1 MANFDAGFQIDAL
14 TAVSA
19 IVIVI
24 TAIVIALS
32 YLTLT
37 GSRHRFRLAF
47 VALMLS
53 EETIAIGYMMGLM
66 ADTLELKYVCNL
78 IEYMGYL
85 GAPVFFLIFV
95 LLYTHSKFATKQ
107 NISLLFIA
115 PIVFLATIATNY
127 YHHLYYYH
135 TGDPQGP
142 FSTFYAENG
151 PLFIVFALYTLVM
164 IVTVIFLLARYY
176 LRMPKAYKTGVM
188 FVMSYA
194 LISLTSVLLYY
205 ISGEIVPSG
214 LVITTGL
221 IIGSIPL
228 FIGASRFELFQVLP
242 FANREMM
249 DNMQDSV
256 IVLDEN
262 DNVLF
267 INKTAEKLT
276 GTDLESVQRHHVSQ
290 ILPAFPMESFVLS
303 DDGASSPTSKLK
315 VGDRHYELT
324 LTPVKKANKAP
335 LGKLVLLRDVTHT
348 MQAEEDARRA
358 NETLEILNG
367 FTRHDIKNQLM
378 VLEGHLSLIQL
389 KSAEP
394 TLVRHIAAAMTSGHN
409 ISKQLQLAYEYQELG
424 KRAEAW
430 QSLQTVCVNAQRMI
444 NIGEV
449 KLILNTGDIMI
460 LADPLFSNVIVNLV
474 TNSLMHGE
482 HVTVITITA
491 SETEDHLEIIYQ
503 DNGIGIVDDYKRIIF
518 EKGVGKNTGLGL
530 HLVRMILD
538 IGGMNIIED
547 GVPGEGARFRI
558 FVPRGKYRLP
568 DDINASIER
577 TG

>member
-1 MANFDAGFQIDAL
+1 MANFDAGFHIDAL

-24 TAIVIALS
+24 TTIVIALC
-32 YLTLT
+32 YLTMT
-37 GSRHRFRLAF
+37 GSKNRFRLAF
-47 VALMLS
+47 IALMLS
-53 EETIAIGYMMGLM
+53 EETIAIGYMMGVV
-66 ADTLELKYVCNL
+66 AESLELKYFCNL
-78 IEYMGYL
+78 IEYLGYL

-95 LLYTHSKFATKQ
+95 LLYTHSKFATKRS
-107 NISLLFIA
+107 ISLLFIA
-115 PIVFLATIATNY
+115 PIAFMVIIATNY
-127 YHHLYYYH
+127 HHHLYYYV
-135 TGDPQGP
+135 TDDPQGP

-151 PLFIVFALYTLVM
+151 PLFVVFGIYTLMM
-164 IVTVIFLLARYY
+164 IVTVIFILARYY

-205 ISGEIVPSG
+205 ISGEVVPSG

-242 FANREMM
+242 FANRELM

-276 GTDLESVQRHHVSQ
+276 GANLEGAHRHHVSR
-290 ILPAFPMESFVLS
+290 ILPLFPVGSFVLS
-303 DDGASSPTSKLK
+303 DDEASSPISNLK

-324 LTPVKKANKAP
+324 LTPIKKANKAP
-335 LGKLVLLRDVTHT
+335 LGKLVLIRDVTPT
-348 MQAEEDARRA
+348 KQAEEEARRA

-389 KSAEP
+389 KSTEP
-394 TLVRHIAAAMTSGHN
+394 VLARHIAAAMTSGHN

-424 KRAEAW
+424 KRAETW
-430 QSLQTVCVNAQRMI
+430 QSLQTVCVNVQRLI

-449 KLILNTGDIMI
+449 KLVLNTGDAMI

-482 HVTVITITA
+482 NVTVITITA
-491 SETEDHLEIIYQ
+491 SEFEDHLEIIYQ
-503 DNGIGIVDDYKRIIF
+503 DNGVGIVDDYKRIIF

-538 IGGMNIIED
+538 IGGMSIIED
-547 GVPGEGARFRI
+547 GVAGEGVRFRI
-558 FVPRGKYRLP
+558 SVPIGKYRLP
-568 DDINASIER
+568 DKR
-577 TG
+577 